1 MWRRN
6 YQIIRIRSL
15 IPLPNCR
22 RLAYPTGAPITA
34 ASHHRHYDQFYHY
47 IFGKLS
53 HHTLPNISTRRKAGR
68 VFQNSMTQ
76 AEPKGS
82 SSEVASLW
90 SHSESSTFQ
99 PPEGVSERQDVLQQS
114 KGEDHVVTRRHRLS
128 QRFYPKDCPPL
139 KVRWFY
145 AVDSPK
151 RKPAFSDHER
161 KATKP
166 LPLPKKFVPFSI
178 KDSQSIETAFQRLS
192 ETEDE
197 HEQTQYKHP
206 TRGVES
212 EPVKVPVNED
222 YLFDVNVEERELAP
236 TYWEGP
242 VYEVRRGTWFY
253 QEGSSFKPCSETLST
268 QLEEGYVKLK
278 PWRFNDGDRTSARHT
293 AYPTNDDHIAHNI
306 KASSITDSAVLPSME
321 PRTSQGHTENHGGP
335 IGPSPNNESSP
346 KSPNYRLFGAYM
358 NNIVTYQNS
367 STALITS
374 DDFMSRV
381 STTVYQTLGGIA
393 GTKVIRGFTETK
405 KQKENPDAKI
415 SSDRKPQDS
424 FSASEKSSTFPHNH
438 EIEYL
443 QQGPSDDTVPNSD
456 KLPEKN
462 PRSTLERQMSSLAG
476 EPLDAAEL
484 EEQARRQ
491 EEKEMEDSREIENED
506 RERTI
511 DHLILVTHGIGQRLG
526 LRLESINF
534 IHDVNVLRKTMKSVY
549 KVSPDLQALNSAFPD
564 HDQNCRVQ
572 VLPV

>member
-1 MWRRN
+1 MWCRN
-6 YQIIRIRSL
+6 YQGIRIRL
-15 IPLPNCR
+15 LTPLSDCQR
-22 RLAYPTGAPITA
+22 SARPTGDPITE
-34 ASHHRHYDQFYHY
+34 ASHHRHYDQFYSCY
-47 IFGKLS
+47 S
-53 HHTLPNISTRRKAGR
+53 TLPNIPTRRKAGR
-68 VFQNSMTQ
+68 VTHCSMTQ
-76 AEPKGS
+76 AEPKGPS
-82 SSEVASLW
+82 SGGPSLW
-90 SHSESSTFQ
+90 SYSQSSTSQ
-99 PPEGVSERQDVLQQS
+99 PPAGASERQDVLQQS
-114 KGEDHVVTRRHRLS
+114 KGEDHIVTRRHRLS

-166 LPLPKKFVPFSI
+166 LPLPKKFVAFSI
-178 KDSQSIETAFQRLS
+178 KDSQSIETAFQKLS

-197 HEQTQYKHP
+197 HEQAQYKHP
-206 TRGVES
+206 TCRVQAD
-212 EPVKVPVNED
+212 PVKVPVNED

-242 VYEVRRGTWFY
+242 VYEVRRGTWFF
-253 QEGSSFKPCSETLST
+253 QEGSSLKPCSETLAT
-268 QLEEGYVKLK
+268 QLEEGYVKLR
-278 PWRFNDGDRTSARHT
+278 PWRFNDMDKPSAPHP
-293 AYPTNDDHIAHNI
+293 AYQSNDDNNAPSTKTN
-306 KASSITDSAVLPSME
+306 SITDSAALPSME
-321 PRTSQGHTENHGGP
+321 PRTSRGHTEEHGDP
-335 IGPSPNNESSP
+335 IGASSHNESSP

-358 NNIVTYQNS
+358 NNMVTYQNS

-393 GTKVIRGFTETK
+393 GTKVTRGFIEAK
-405 KQKENPDAKI
+405 KQKENPDAKG
-415 SSDRKPQDS
+415 SSDRKPQDPS
-424 FSASEKSSTFPHNH
+424 SASGKSSTFPHKH
-438 EIEYL
+438 EIESL
-443 QQGPSDDTVPNSD
+443 QQSLSDDAAPDSEKVP
-456 KLPEKN
+456 ERN

-549 KVSPDLQALNSAFPD
+549 KASPDLQALNSAFPD
-564 HDQNCRVQ
+564 HDQNCRIQ